1 MAAGTEF
8 LEGGKPFALEVP
20 GLPYAL
26 TLPWVWLPG
35 EEQDVRI
42 ASLNLVG
49 KVRWNADLGALLA
62 GRIRESVPDFTDL
75 CLMTVVEKALQLAQ
89 VVASALGMPDMAVA
103 YNRVKPHME
112 AAGRPVIQVGTDS
125 ITSGGKFLALYERD
139 INLLVQ
145 RASRGVILV
154 DDVVTTGGTIQ
165 GLVDLLDQVARLK
178 NLPGPIPLR
187 GVFCVAEEGKRTRIL
202 SAPVHAL
209 ARLPDPVLRP
219 GTRKPGPHQGRLWP
233 RP

>member
-8 LEGGKPFALEVP
+8 LEGGEPFALEVP

-62 GRIRESVPDFTDL
+62 DRIQESVSDFSDL

-103 YNRVKPHME
+103 YNR
-112 AAGRPVIQVGTDS
+112 S
-125 ITSGGKFLALYERD
+125 
-139 INLLVQ
+139 
-145 RASRGVILV
+145 SR
-154 DDVVTTGGTIQ
+154 TW
-165 GLVDLLDQVARLK
+165 
-178 NLPGPIPLR
+178 
-187 GVFCVAEEGKRTRIL
+187 
-202 SAPVHAL
+202 
-209 ARLPDPVLRP
+209 
-219 GTRKPGPHQGRLWP
+219 KPGAAR
-233 RP
+233 